1 MKWSLYNKETSLEPL
16 VFSNNKS
23 QLDIV
28 KEVLKAIK
36 EGHKIIFIK
45 GACGTGKS
53 AIALNLAK
61 EVGKTSIVVPVKPLQ
76 KQYEED
82 YTKKYRILKN
92 NNENL
97 KITVIDGR
105 NNHKCPFNSTN
116 CDSKDLPCTIEI
128 KERNKKLLERYI
140 KINPFVKLENFEN
153 IKDIRR
159 KSIAPACPYWSPI
172 IPDEYE
178 YDLEDSKEISY
189 KGLRNKTFT
198 FFKRKDG
205 CGYYDQFMG
214 YINSDV
220 IIFNS
225 KKYELENSMDRKP
238 LTELE
243 IIDECDAF
251 LDNLSNEKKI
261 NLDRLSLKLNEITNK
276 DLKELAIEIGDLIIE
291 IKNKNLN
298 EEPVLIKNT
307 KILNLLKYFLNN
319 PSLFEETDEELSEY
333 IYKTYEIA
341 KYFENILDET
351 YISFSKNKDEESIVT
366 IVTINLEKKL
376 NEFLDKNKVFVMM
389 SGTIHSEAVLRSVF
403 GLKDFKVIEAETKP
417 NGSLIKVKSGLEKKF
432 NHIFYS
438 QNRELYLK
446 ALSKCIEIA
455 KRPVLIHVHSF
466 FDLPS
471 DYECSRYNIQNLK
484 ARDDLKN
491 DQEIYKKGELVQKFK
506 NKEIDVLYSTKCNRG
521 VDFPGDMCN
530 SIIFTKYPFPN
541 LNSLFW
547 KVLKK
552 VNQSQ
557 FDLFYFDKAD
567 REYTQWIYRGIRSK
581 DDKVELL
588 SPDLRVYYRSPLK

>member
-1 MKWSLYNKETSLEPL
+1 M
-16 VFSNNKS
+16 
-23 QLDIV
+23 
-28 KEVLKAIK
+28 
-36 EGHKIIFIK
+36 
-45 GACGTGKS
+45 
-53 AIALNLAK
+53 
-61 EVGKTSIVVPVKPLQ
+61 
-76 KQYEED
+76 
-82 YTKKYRILKN
+82 
-92 NNENL
+92 
-97 KITVIDGR
+97 
-105 NNHKCPFNSTN
+105 
-116 CDSKDLPCTIEI
+116 
-128 KERNKKLLERYI
+128 
-140 KINPFVKLENFEN
+140 
-153 IKDIRR
+153 
-159 KSIAPACPYWSPI
+159 
-172 IPDEYE
+172 
-178 YDLEDSKEISY
+178 
-189 KGLRNKTFT
+189 
-198 FFKRKDG
+198 
-205 CGYYDQFMG
+205 
-214 YINSDV
+214 
-220 IIFNS
+220 
-225 KKYELENSMDRKP
+225 
-238 LTELE
+238 
-243 IIDECDAF
+243 
-251 LDNLSNEKKI
+251 
-261 NLDRLSLKLNEITNK
+261 
-276 DLKELAIEIGDLIIE
+276 
-291 IKNKNLN
+291 
-298 EEPVLIKNT
+298 
-307 KILNLLKYFLNN
+307 NN

>member
-1 MKWSLYNKETSLEPL
+1 
-16 VFSNNKS
+16 
-23 QLDIV
+23 
-28 KEVLKAIK
+28 
-36 EGHKIIFIK
+36 
-45 GACGTGKS
+45 
-53 AIALNLAK
+53 
-61 EVGKTSIVVPVKPLQ
+61 
-76 KQYEED
+76 
-82 YTKKYRILKN
+82 
-92 NNENL
+92 
-97 KITVIDGR
+97 
-105 NNHKCPFNSTN
+105 
-116 CDSKDLPCTIEI
+116 
-128 KERNKKLLERYI
+128 
-140 KINPFVKLENFEN
+140 
-153 IKDIRR
+153 
-159 KSIAPACPYWSPI
+159 
-172 IPDEYE
+172 
-178 YDLEDSKEISY
+178 
-189 KGLRNKTFT
+189 
-198 FFKRKDG
+198 
-205 CGYYDQFMG
+205 
-214 YINSDV
+214 
-220 IIFNS
+220 
-225 KKYELENSMDRKP
+225 MDRKP

-484 ARDDLKN
+484 
-491 DQEIYKKGELVQKFK
+491 VF
-506 NKEIDVLYSTKCNRG
+506 
-521 VDFPGDMCN
+521 
-530 SIIFTKYPFPN
+530 
-541 LNSLFW
+541 
-547 KVLKK
+547 
-552 VNQSQ
+552 
-557 FDLFYFDKAD
+557 
-567 REYTQWIYRGIRSK
+567 
-581 DDKVELL
+581 
-588 SPDLRVYYRSPLK
+588 